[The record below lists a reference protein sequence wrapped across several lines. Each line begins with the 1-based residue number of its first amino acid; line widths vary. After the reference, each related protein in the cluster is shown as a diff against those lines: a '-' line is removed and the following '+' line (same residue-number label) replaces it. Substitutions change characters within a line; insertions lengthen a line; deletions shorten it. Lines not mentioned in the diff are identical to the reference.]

1 MRLIFILLTIIIV
14 FIFIVLNS
22 HIGVESFQNL
32 PKYISQSYYPSYLE
46 LNPLIC
52 YVSSAESYL
61 DKQYFE
67 KAFENSIN
75 FKITSDPKM
84 KFKADLALLPEPVIL
99 DQENSDGEYPYDFV
113 SHVKDISFSFV
124 QLVDTGT
131 IQTFNDIQNYHIYI
145 KEGGYVEYLYKK
157 IFAFIK
163 FEKNPKITYYSS
175 NNIALEAL
183 ENGKCDAIALLA
195 SHPNEFIQRM
205 SYKFKINIIPWNLD
219 ENLVDVFAYYL
230 RGLKRTKIRLKEYN
244 YTDFNTELLS
254 YGYNNSLFI
263 SKNLSSDIVEKITN
277 LIFRVKDI
285 TRSASIGGSLY
296 VPFHNGTKNWLK
308 KFGYISITESEQD
321 PSCALLVG
329 KVPCTGKDGEYAKQV
344 YDREFWGSKIQNDQ
358 SAVSYLR
365 TINKKKN
372 NPFNGKIYSDF
383 IKDNAYM
390 CVEDLKKR
398 TKDDCEKS
406 GNTWD
411 KPCLSNDEC
420 PFYKSNQNY
429 NNNFGKCIN
438 GFCEMPLGVIRKG
451 YTQYSNNPICHNC
464 PASNPSC
471 CEVKENM
478 PSPDYA
484 FKNDRLE
491 RIANQKELNMR
502 KIAT

>member
-1 MRLIFILLTIIIV
+1 MRVIFLLSITIIIL
-14 FIFIVLNS
+14 FIFLNRLNNS
-22 HIGVESFQNL
+22 ESFQNL
-32 PKYISQSYYPSYLE
+32 PQYISQSYYPSYFE

-52 YVSSAESYL
+52 YVSESESYL
-61 DKQYFE
+61 DKGYFK
-67 KAFENSIN
+67 KAFNNSIQ
-75 FKITSDPKM
+75 FEITNDPKM
-84 KFKADLALLPEPVIL
+84 KFKADLALLPEPVVL
-99 DQENSDGEYPYDFV
+99 DQENSNNEYPYDFV
-113 SHVKDISFSFV
+113 SHIKDISFSFI
-124 QLVDTGT
+124 QLVDSGT
-131 IQTFNDIQNYHIYI
+131 IKTFNDIQNYHIYI

-163 FEKNPKITYYSS
+163 FEKDPKITYYSS

-183 ENGKCDAIALLA
+183 ESGKCDAIAFLA

-205 SYKFKINIIPWNLD
+205 SYKMKINIVPWDLN

-230 RGLKRTKIRLKEYN
+230 RGLKRTKIKLKEYN

-254 YGYNNSLFI
+254 YGYNISLFI
-263 SKNLSSDIVEKITN
+263 NKNLHPKVVEKITS
-277 LIFRVKDI
+277 LVFRVKGI
-285 TRSASIGGSLY
+285 TRSSAIGGSLY
-296 VPFHNGTKNWLK
+296 VPFHEGTKQWLK
-308 KFGYISITESEQD
+308 KFGYISITESKQH

-329 KVPCTGKDGEYAKQV
+329 KAQCNGKDAKYAKQV
-344 YDREFWGSKIQNDQ
+344 YDRDFWGSKIPNDQ

-365 TINKKKN
+365 TINEKKN
-372 NPFNGKIYSDF
+372 NSLNGKIYSDF
-383 IKDNAYM
+383 IEDNAYM

-398 TKDDCEKS
+398 TKEDCEKS

-429 NNNFGKCIN
+429 NNDFGKCIN
-438 GFCEMPLGVIRKG
+438 GFCEMPLGVMRKG
-451 YTQYSNNPICHNC
+451 YTQYLNDPICHNC

-484 FKNDRLE
+484 FKNDRIE
-491 RIANQKELNMR
+491 RILNEEELNMR
-502 KIAT
+502 RIAT